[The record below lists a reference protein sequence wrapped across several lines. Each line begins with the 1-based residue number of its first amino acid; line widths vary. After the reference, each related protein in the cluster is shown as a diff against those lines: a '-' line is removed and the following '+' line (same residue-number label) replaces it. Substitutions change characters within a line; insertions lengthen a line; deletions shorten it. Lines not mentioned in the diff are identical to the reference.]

1 MGDPT
6 TKARRAGGRAPRD
19 QRRRTGTTTFGMTAH
34 MAKGRSTPQGIPD
47 AVRDAVERTI
57 QATVGS
63 AQQTRGRAQ
72 GAVDDLVERAEAS
85 AEQVRQRVRGT
96 RPVTHDELD
105 EIHRD
110 MRALGRRLDAIEK
123 RLPKPRKPTG
133 SRKAA
138 SSRGS
143 TTSRKRSN

>member
-1 MGDPT
+1 
-6 TKARRAGGRAPRD
+6 
-19 QRRRTGTTTFGMTAH
+19 
-34 MAKGRSTPQGIPD
+34 MAKGRPTPQRIPD

-110 MRALGRRLDAIEK
+110 VRALGRRLDAIEK
-123 RLPKPRKPTG
+123 RLPKPRKPAAKKSTG
-133 SRKAA
+133 ARTQA
-138 SSRGS
+138 
-143 TTSRKRSN
+143 TSRKR